1 MMIIISACQLCV
13 KVTFLQGWPSSNSRF
28 DRRPANILGLNLY
41 KKLLK
46 LEISNNINFHKEYNL
61 EERKK
66 YFENVNVVALFL
78 FLRILTHCGPL
89 SWSQWPPVIEVNH
102 YYDVLVGRGIPKPSF
117 LAKGDDAMMIRV
129 GNFNARKATYWR
141 QFIGTFWF
149 EILIQSY

>member
-1 MMIIISACQLCV
+1 MHAIIVVVASMF
-13 KVTFLQGWPSSNSRF
+13 KV
-28 DRRPANILGLNLY
+28 NILGIFFFDKRDDLS
-41 KKLLK
+41 K
-46 LEISNNINFHKEYNL
+46 
-61 EERKK
+61 
-66 YFENVNVVALFL
+66 NVVEANSAMLSCIVLYF
-78 FLRILTHCGPL
+78 FFRILFHCGPL

-117 LAKGDDAMMIRV
+117 LAKGDDVMMIRV